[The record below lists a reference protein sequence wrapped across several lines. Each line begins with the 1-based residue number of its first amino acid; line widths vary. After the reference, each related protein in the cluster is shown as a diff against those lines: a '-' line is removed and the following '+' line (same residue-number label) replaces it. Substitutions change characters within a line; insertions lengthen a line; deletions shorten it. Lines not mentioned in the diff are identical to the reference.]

1 MRAGVVVSGVLGL
14 GTVLV
19 FVAAAVVSAM
29 FPNGT
34 TVAAGWNSRVVW
46 NGGVMEKGGGFVN
59 GGIEVPPPPIIGDL
73 DVEEGVPVEAPVE
86 P

>member
-19 FVAAAVVSAM
+19 FGAAALVSAM

-34 TVAAGWNSRVVW
+34 TVAAQW
-46 NGGVMEKGGGFVN
+46 NGGVVWGKGGGFVD
-59 GGIEVPPPPIIGDL
+59 GGIAIPGREPMIVGA
-73 DVEEGVPVEAPVE
+73 EGGMIEAPAE
-86 P
+86 E